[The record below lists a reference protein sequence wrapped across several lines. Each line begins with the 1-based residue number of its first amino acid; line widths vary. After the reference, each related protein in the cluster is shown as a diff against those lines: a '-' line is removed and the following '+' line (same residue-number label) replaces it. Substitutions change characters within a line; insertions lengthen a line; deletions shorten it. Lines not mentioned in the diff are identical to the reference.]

1 MSENQTNMKKNLKT
15 IDLVLLGLGAVV
27 GTGIFVIT
35 GTAANEYAGP
45 GLVFSFMIAGL
56 VIILIGLCYAELSSR
71 LPLAGGPYAYMLAIA
86 GKRIAWIA
94 GWFTIW
100 EYLLASASVAS
111 GWSGYFNG
119 FLISLGIPLPTIFQA
134 SYNPESG
141 TYIDLIAIVM
151 TLIVTWL
158 VSQEAKKAL
167 RLNNMLFFLKF
178 IIIAL
183 FIGVGLFYIKPENWT
198 PIMPYGLSGITSG
211 ATLVFFAFLG
221 FDAIS
226 MSAEEVENPQKSL
239 PRGILIAIGISTLLY
254 ILVTIVL
261 TGIVPYTDLGVKDPV
276 AFALRYVDQ
285 NLIAAII
292 SVGAILTL
300 LTVLIAMLYGL
311 ARLLY
316 AMSKGRLLP
325 SYLNHINKKTGTPQ
339 RATWVAGII
348 AALFSGVIPLQ
359 SLAEL
364 TNLVTLV
371 VMMMLAIGLIFL
383 RKQRGE
389 PTEGQF
395 RVPWVPLI
403 PIVTVLITSYLILQL
418 STLTWILFGFCF
430 LAGII
435 IYSFNTIKHDKRQT
449 S

>member
-1 MSENQTNMKKNLKT
+1 MDNNQTNMKKNLKT

-45 GLVFSFMIAGL
+45 GLVFSFLIAGI
-56 VIILIGLCYAELSSR
+56 VIIMIGLCYAELSSR

-94 GWFTIW
+94 GWLTIW

-111 GWSGYFNG
+111 GWSGYVNG
-119 FLISLGIPLPTIFQA
+119 FLKGLGMPLPTIFQA
-134 SYNPESG
+134 SFNAEAG
-141 TYIDLIAIVM
+141 TYVDLIAIIM
-151 TLIVTWL
+151 TLLVTWL
-158 VSQEAKKAL
+158 VSQETKKAL

-183 FIGVGLFYIKPENWT
+183 FILIGMFYINPENWT
-198 PIMPYGLSGITSG
+198 PVMPYGLSGVTSG

-221 FDAIS
+221 FDSIS
-226 MSAEEVENPQKSL
+226 MSAEEVKNPQKSL

-254 ILVTIVL
+254 ILVTLVL

-276 AFALRYVDQ
+276 AFALRYVDHG
-285 NLIAAII
+285 LIAAVI
-292 SVGAILTL
+292 SVGAIITL

-316 AMSKGRLLP
+316 AMSKGKLLP
-325 SYLNHINKKTGTPQ
+325 RYLSQLNQQTQTPQ
-339 RATWVAGII
+339 KATWTAGLI
-348 AALFSGVIPLQ
+348 AAIFSGVIPLQ

-371 VMMMLAIGLIFL
+371 VMMMLAIGLIYL
-383 RKQRGE
+383 RKQKGE
-389 PTEGQF
+389 PTKDEF
-395 RVPWVPLI
+395 RVPWVPFI
-403 PIVTVLITSYLILQL
+403 PIITVLIIFYLILQL
-418 STLTWILFGFCF
+418 SYTTWVMFGFCM
-430 LAGII
+430 LLGIM
-435 IYSFNTIKHDKRQT
+435 IYLIHVKKIDNV
-449 S
+449 

>member
-1 MSENQTNMKKNLKT
+1 MTENQTNMKKNLKT

-35 GTAANEYAGP
+35 GTAANQYAGP

-86 GKRIAWIA
+86 GKRVAWIA

-111 GWSGYFNG
+111 GWSGYLNG
-119 FLISLGIPLPTIFQA
+119 FLISLGIPLPTMFQA
-134 SYNPESG
+134 SYNREAG
-141 TYIDLIAIVM
+141 TYIDLIAISM
-151 TLIVTWL
+151 TLLVTWI

-167 RLNNMLFFLKF
+167 RLNNALFFLKF

-183 FIGVGLFYIKPENWT
+183 FILVGLFYINPENWT
-198 PIMPYGLSGITSG
+198 PIIPYGLSGVTTG

-221 FDAIS
+221 FDSIS

-285 NLIAAII
+285 NLIAAVV

-316 AMSKGRLLP
+316 AMSKGKLLP
-325 SYLNHINKKTGTPQ
+325 NYLNHLNEKTGTPQ
-339 RATWVAGII
+339 RATWAAGLI
-348 AALFSGVIPLQ
+348 AALFSGLIPLQ

-389 PTEGQF
+389 PVAGQF
-395 RVPWVPLI
+395 RVPWVPFI
-403 PIVTVLITSYLILQL
+403 PIVTVLITGYLILQL
-418 STLTWILFGFCF
+418 STLTWILFGICF
-430 LAGII
+430 LAGIV
-435 IYSFNTIKHDKRQT
+435 IYFAYTKNIKSEQT
-449 S
+449 M

>member
-1 MSENQTNMKKNLKT
+1 MSHHELKMKKNLKT

-56 VIILIGLCYAELSSR
+56 VIILIGLCYAEFSSR
-71 LPLAGGPYAYMLAIA
+71 LPVAGGPYAYMLAVS

-111 GWSGYFNG
+111 GWSGYLNG
-119 FLISLGIPLPTIFQA
+119 FLTSLGIPLPTIFQA
-134 SYNPESG
+134 SYDPEAG
-141 TYIDLIAIVM
+141 TYIDLIAILM

-158 VSQEAKKAL
+158 VAQEAKKAL

-178 IIIAL
+178 ILIAL
-183 FIGVGLFYIKPENWT
+183 FIVVGMFYIEPNNWT
-198 PIMPYGLSGITSG
+198 PVMPFGFSGVASG

-221 FDAIS
+221 FDSIS
-226 MSAEEVENPQKSL
+226 MAAEEVEAPQKSL
-239 PRGILIAIGISTLLY
+239 PRGILLAIGISTLLY
-254 ILVTIVL
+254 ILVTVVL
-261 TGIVPYTDLGVKDPV
+261 TGIVPFTDLGVKDPV

-285 NLIAAII
+285 NIIAAVI

-316 AMSKGRLLP
+316 AMSKGNLLP
-325 SYLNHINKKTGTPQ
+325 RYLNHVDNKTGTPQ
-339 RATWVAGII
+339 RATWVAGSI
-348 AALFSGVIPLQ
+348 AALFSGIIPLQ

-371 VMMMLAIGLIFL
+371 VMMMLAIGIILL
-383 RKQRGE
+383 RKQQGE
-389 PTEGQF
+389 PVKGQF
-395 RVPWVPLI
+395 RVPWVPFI
-403 PIVTVLITSYLILQL
+403 PIVTVLITGYLILQL
-418 STLTWILFGFCF
+418 GALTWLLFFFCF

-435 IYSFNTIKHDKRQT
+435 IYFFYARKA
-449 S
+449 

>member
-1 MSENQTNMKKNLKT
+1 MDNNQTNMKKNLKT

-45 GLVFSFMIAGL
+45 GLVFSFLIAGI
-56 VIILIGLCYAELSSR
+56 VIIMIGLCYAELSSR

-94 GWFTIW
+94 GWLTIW

-111 GWSGYFNG
+111 GWSGYVNG
-119 FLISLGIPLPTIFQA
+119 FLEGLGMPLPTIFQA
-134 SYNPESG
+134 SFNAEAG
-141 TYIDLIAIVM
+141 TYVDLIAIIM
-151 TLIVTWL
+151 TLLVTWL
-158 VSQEAKKAL
+158 VSQETKKAL

-183 FIGVGLFYIKPENWT
+183 FILIGMFYINPENWT
-198 PIMPYGLSGITSG
+198 PVMPYGLSGVTSG

-221 FDAIS
+221 FDSIS
-226 MSAEEVENPQKSL
+226 MSAEEVKNPQKSL

-254 ILVTIVL
+254 ILVTLVL
-261 TGIVPYTDLGVKDPV
+261 TGIVPYTNLGVKDPV

-285 NLIAAII
+285 GLIAAVI
-292 SVGAILTL
+292 SVGAIITL

-316 AMSKGRLLP
+316 AMSKGKLLP
-325 SYLNHINKKTGTPQ
+325 SYLSQLNQQTQTPQ
-339 RATWVAGII
+339 KATWAAGLI
-348 AALFSGVIPLQ
+348 AAVFSGVIPLQ

-371 VMMMLAIGLIFL
+371 VMMMLAIGLIYL
-383 RKQRGE
+383 RKQKGE
-389 PTEGQF
+389 PTKDEF
-395 RVPWVPLI
+395 RVPWVPFI
-403 PIVTVLITSYLILQL
+403 PIITVLITFYLILQL
-418 STLTWILFGFCF
+418 SYTTWVMFGFCM
-430 LAGII
+430 LLGIM
-435 IYSFNTIKHDKRQT
+435 IYLIHVKKIDNV
-449 S
+449 